1 MTRIR
6 PALLLLAT
14 LAAGCGTNRPDIPKE
29 LLQPVGDAG
38 ASGYPA
44 GPYGSAEGATV
55 ENFLFTQGWMDPEA
69 AGYDPAKLAPIQLSD
84 FYDPDGTKGI
94 EILLINTAA
103 VWCSAC
109 KAEHGGS
116 GSTKNLNDHF
126 NELSPKGFRILSLL
140 FQDAQS
146 QPPTA
151 DHLVAWTT
159 SFETHFPM
167 ALDPEFQMG
176 RYASAETAPLNMVVD
191 ARTMKIL
198 KKYIGDKSAVIWP
211 YIENE
216 LDKRAAQ

>member
-1 MTRIR
+1 MRAR
-6 PALLLLAT
+6 VLAVLT
-14 LAAGCGTNRPDIPKE
+14 AIAAIGCGTNRPDIPKE
-29 LLQPVGDAG
+29 LLQPAGDSG

-44 GPYGSAEGATV
+44 GPYGSSEGDTV
-55 ENFLFTQGWMDPEA
+55 ENFLFTQAWLDPEA
-69 AGYDPAKLAPIQLSD
+69 AGYDPAKLAPIQFSD

-94 EILLINTAA
+94 EILLVNTAA

-126 NELSPKGFRILSLL
+126 DELSPKGFRILSLL

-146 QPPTA
+146 NPATP
-151 DHLVAWTT
+151 DHLVAWTS

-167 ALDPEFQMG
+167 GLDPEFQMG
-176 RYASAETAPLNMVVD
+176 RYATSETAPLNMVVD

-198 KKYIGDKSAVIWP
+198 KKYVGDQSAVIWP
-211 YIENE
+211 YIESE